1 MVIRYPYG
9 TVMQNES
16 TWNCDSFGS
25 QDPYGY
31 HQVYKLIKNTFLS
44 KHCKIVMEI
53 IVKPLIFLMKKKLFQ
68 IQAAKNKE
76 FEVRNCPIKADIL
89 KEESN
94 GDWGMNL
101 VYS

>member
-1 MVIRYPYG
+1 
-9 TVMQNES
+9 
-16 TWNCDSFGS
+16 
-25 QDPYGY
+25 
-31 HQVYKLIKNTFLS
+31 
-44 KHCKIVMEI
+44 
-53 IVKPLIFLMKKKLFQ
+53 MKKKLFQ